1 MPTVPLIRCLLALA
15 LLLGVVACGESKQR
29 VTIMV
34 PWSEDE
40 FRAFDSVV
48 QAFEDE
54 HDGRIEVDV
63 QVTRDLTQQLDAAVA
78 ADAPP
83 DLAVLPSIAALHKYA
98 GKQLRSLGVDTGS
111 FVQPFRALGMAD
123 GTVYAVPV
131 KADVKSLVW
140 HGPDVTGPLPRSWSA
155 FRDRTERWCLGLESG
170 PTSGWPGADWIADI
184 LLANEGVATYKNWLS
199 GGAKWESK
207 PMTNAWTTWRDLVD
221 KRGLD
226 GASTREFR
234 AATAGMTKPSP
245 TCSLSRGALS
255 ATAFDQRDV
264 KDGKYRFEAPT
275 SRLLQVSADYVGK
288 FTKEDDP
295 DNASADQL
303 IAYLASPEGQR
314 AWVNAPTSYAL
325 SAHEEVTRYDNSD
338 TQRDLARLLRS
349 DATLCFSAAD
359 AMDPD
364 VSAAFYRAVLDY
376 ARGTERDPTRLL
388 HDLDSVRTTH
398 RESPR
403 SLTDHLC
410 ATRT

>member
-1 MPTVPLIRCLLALA
+1 MPTIPLIRCLLALA
-15 LLLGVVACGESKQR
+15 LLLGAVGCGESKQR

-34 PWSEDE
+34 PWSDDE

-48 QAFEDE
+48 RAFEDE

-63 QVTRDLTQQLDAAVA
+63 QVTRDLTQQLDAAVV

-98 GKQLRSLGVDTGS
+98 GEKLSSLEEMDTSS
-111 FVQPFRALGMAD
+111 FVQPFRGLGME
-123 GTVYAVPV
+123 GGKVYAVPV

-140 HGPDVTGPLPRSWSA
+140 HGPDVTGPLPRSWPA

-170 PTSGWPGADWIADI
+170 PVSGWPGADWIADI
-184 LLANEGVATYKNWLS
+184 LLAQEGVATYKKWLS
-199 GGAKWESK
+199 GGADWDSK
-207 PMTNAWTTWRDLVD
+207 PMVQAWTTWRDLVE

-234 AATAGMTKPSP
+234 AATAGMTKPSA
-245 TCSLSRGALS
+245 TCSLSHGALS
-255 ATAFDQRDV
+255 ATAFEQRDV

-275 SRLLQVSADYVGK
+275 PKLLQVSADYIGK

-295 DNASADQL
+295 DNASADEL

-325 SAHEEVTRYDNSD
+325 SAHEAVTRYDNST
-338 TQRDLARLLRS
+338 TQRDLASLLRS

-388 HDLDSVRTTH
+388 RDLDNVRTTP
-398 RESPR
+398 PR
-403 SLTDHLC
+403 TLTDDLC